1 MLRLLRGLTL
11 WWQLKFG
18 WQRLVALVLPLT
30 LMLSACQP
38 RLSWGDEQKL
48 LSQAWTTLD
57 RAYVDASFND
67 QNWWEVRQA
76 FLRQPMP
83 DREVTY
89 AKIVEMM
96 GTLGDPFTR
105 FLDPEAYRSLQTS
118 TAGALSGVGLQI
130 ALDEAGD
137 RIRVLTPIEDS
148 PAARAG
154 LMPDDII
161 LCIDGTTTAKM
172 GLDEAAALMRGTVGS
187 SVRLEILRSERPF
200 DVVLERADIE
210 IDPVRTKIIKNAI
223 GRQSVA
229 YIRLNQF
236 NGNAVDK
243 VAEAITQAENERVV
257 GYVLDLRGNPGG
269 LLRAGI
275 EIAQMWLADAT
286 IVYTIDRNGVQD
298 SARATGNRLTEAPL
312 VVLVNRGSASASE
325 VLAGALQDNHRAVLV
340 GTRTFGK
347 GSIQS
352 LFELTDGSGM
362 AVTIAKYMT
371 PAKRDINKL
380 GIDPDIEVELP
391 DGELLSRDRVAT
403 AADRQF
409 VRALQALQ
417 QVKKLALVSRH
428 SDAV

>member
-1 MLRLLRGLTL
+1 MGVVSRLRSSWR
-11 WWQLKFG
+11 
-18 WQRLVALVLPLT
+18 RLVALLLPLM

-57 RAYVDASFND
+57 RAYVDASFNE
-67 QNWWEVRQA
+67 QNWWEVRQG
-76 FLRQPMP
+76 FLRKPMP
-83 DREVTY
+83 DRSATY
-89 AKIVEMM
+89 ARIVEMM
-96 GTLGDPFTR
+96 GTLDDPFTR
-105 FLDPEAYRSLQTS
+105 FLNPEAYRSLQTS

-137 RIRVLTPIEDS
+137 RIRVLVPIEDS

-154 LMPDDII
+154 LQPNDVILAIDDAP
-161 LCIDGTTTAKM
+161 TTGM
-172 GLDEAAALMRGTVGS
+172 GLDEAAALMRGESGS
-187 SVRLEILRSERPF
+187 SVRLGMQRGKRQF
-200 DVVLERADIE
+200 DVVLERAAIE
-210 IDPVRTKIIKNAI
+210 IDPVRTKIVNNAI

-243 VAEAITQAENERVV
+243 VAEAIANAENQHVA

-275 EIAQMWLADAT
+275 EIAQMWLSDAT

-298 SARATGNRLTEAPL
+298 SARATENRLTAAPL
-312 VVLVNRGSASASE
+312 AVLVDRGSASASE

-352 LFELTDGSGM
+352 LFELSDGSGM

-380 GIDPDIEVELP
+380 GIEPDIQVTLP

-403 AADRQF
+403 ASDPQF
-409 VRALQALQ
+409 VKALEALQ
-417 QVKKLALVSRH
+417 QTNATGF
-428 SDAV
+428 DAA

>member
-1 MLRLLRGLTL
+1 ML
-11 WWQLKFG
+11 
-18 WQRLVALVLPLT
+18 V
-30 LMLSACQP
+30 LSACQP

-57 RAYVDASFND
+57 RAYVDASFNE

-76 FLRQPMP
+76 FLRKPMP
-83 DREVTY
+83 DRDATY

-105 FLDPEAYRSLQTS
+105 FLNPEAYRSLQTS

-137 RIRVLTPIEDS
+137 RIRVLIPIEDS

-154 LMPDDII
+154 LQPNDAISTIGDAP
-161 LCIDGTTTAKM
+161 TTGM
-172 GLDEAAALMRGTVGS
+172 GLDEAAALMRGESGS
-187 SVRLEILRSERPF
+187 SVRLGIVRGDRQF
-200 DVVLERADIE
+200 DVVLERAEIE
-210 IDPVRTKIIKNAI
+210 IDPVRTQIVKNAI
-223 GRQSVA
+223 GSESIA
-229 YIRLNQF
+229 YIRLSQF
-236 NGNAVDK
+236 NGNAVDR
-243 VAEAITQAENERVV
+243 VAEAIDEAENQHVA

-275 EIAQMWLADAT
+275 EIAQMWLSDAT

-298 SARATGNRLTEAPL
+298 SARATEHRLTAAPL
-312 VVLVNRGSASASE
+312 AVLVDRGSASASE

-352 LFELTDGSGM
+352 LFELSDGSGM

-371 PAKRDINKL
+371 PAHRDINKL
-380 GIDPDIEVELP
+380 GIEPDITVELP
-391 DGELLSRDRVAT
+391 EGQLLTRDRVAT
-403 AADRQF
+403 ASDPQF
-409 VRALQALQ
+409 VRALQVFQSVNATNRN
-417 QVKKLALVSRH
+417 A
-428 SDAV
+428 A